1 MIHKI
6 ALLGAGGSG
15 KSSILEMK
23 KSKTFQENKS
33 ITIGVDIEFIPIQNP
48 EIDDGKGQFYT
59 VDLGGQQ
66 RFQLMHDAYIKG
78 IEGALIVFDLSRY
91 RTFVDIPTYID
102 LVIKE
107 NISIPILLVGNKI
120 DLISKDQEEQYEKDL
135 ITFYEKYRDKCNLYG
150 YIFTSAKNNYNIEG
164 TFAICEE
171 MILWE
176 KYPLQAQVSKKAHQL
191 QN

>member
-150 YIFTSAKNNYNIEG
+150 YIFTSAKII
-164 TFAICEE
+164 T
-171 MILWE
+171 IL
-176 KYPLQAQVSKKAHQL
+176 KVLLQSVKK
-191 QN
+191 